1 MKLSDYVSPMTV
13 LLEIQVEQ
21 CVLSGS
27 VEAERE
33 GFTWSQDES
42 IFS

>member
-1 MKLSDYVSPMTV
+1 MKLSDYVSPMMT
-13 LLEIQVEQ
+13 LLEVHMEQ

>member
-13 LLEIQVEQ
+13 LLEVNMEQ

>member
-1 MKLSDYVSPMTV
+1 MKLSDYVSPDVKLVEMH
-13 LLEIQVEQ
+13 VEQ

-33 GFTWSQDES
+33 GFTLSGDEA

>member
-1 MKLSDYVSPMTV
+1 MKLSDYVSPKTV
-13 LLEIQVEQ
+13 LVEMHMEQ

-42 IFS
+42 VFS

>member
-13 LLEIQVEQ
+13 LLEVHMEQ

>member
-1 MKLSDYVSPMTV
+1 MKLSDYVSPKA
-13 LLEIQVEQ
+13 LLVEMHVDQ

-33 GFTWSQDES
+33 GFAWSQDES
-42 IFS
+42 VFS